1 LHRSRIHG
9 VVTNRNL
16 LVGILRS
23 AEFLAGKTD
32 TAFLERHDPATLVQS
47 AEDAEGV
54 RTLALVAALAVQ
66 AHNRATARVQAYLP
80 SGWRNNP
87 SEPQRLTLRNSAT
100 EVVVTYALTSSG
112 LTAAV
117 DDEPVDVVLHSATSD
132 EVDVTADGIRRRF
145 RVRLGDGIVDVDS
158 PLGSTSY
165 EIVPR
170 FPDHSHDVAAGSLVA
185 PMPGSVVRILVGVG
199 DVVAKGQPLVVLEA
213 MKMEHTVSAPA
224 AGAVTGVQVS
234 AGQQV
239 EAGTVLVVVEET
251 ANED

>member
-1 LHRSRIHG
+1 
-9 VVTNRNL
+9 
-16 LVGILRS
+16 
-23 AEFLAGKTD
+23 
-32 TAFLERHDPATLVQS
+32 
-47 AEDAEGV
+47 
-54 RTLALVAALAVQ
+54 
-66 AHNRATARVQAYLP
+66 
-80 SGWRNNP
+80 
-87 SEPQRLTLRNSAT
+87 
-100 EVVVTYALTSSG
+100 